1 MKRTNQ
7 FMIVDTDLNFNFM
20 KKNYTI
26 CDRSKYMCYASEGSI
41 VIFSRKADNT
51 KRPRT
56 VERSQYKNISI
67 SIARKEL
74 WIALN

>member
-7 FMIVDTDLNFNFM
+7 FIIVDTGLNFNFM
-20 KKNYTI
+20 KKNYTN
-26 CDRSKYMCYASEGSI
+26 CDRFMCYASEESI
-41 VIFSRKADNT
+41 VIFNGKADNT
-51 KRPRT
+51 KRPRN

-74 WIALN
+74 

>member
-1 MKRTNQ
+1 
-7 FMIVDTDLNFNFM
+7 
-20 KKNYTI
+20 
-26 CDRSKYMCYASEGSI
+26 MCYASEGSI
-41 VIFSRKADNT
+41 VIFNGKADNT

>member
-1 MKRTNQ
+1 M
-7 FMIVDTDLNFNFM
+7 
-20 KKNYTI
+20 Y
-26 CDRSKYMCYASEGSI
+26 YASEGSI

-56 VERSQYKNISI
+56 VKRSQYKNISI

>member
-1 MKRTNQ
+1 
-7 FMIVDTDLNFNFM
+7 
-20 KKNYTI
+20 
-26 CDRSKYMCYASEGSI
+26 MCYASEGSI
-41 VIFSRKADNT
+41 VIFSEKAGNT